1 MSWYRPRRSRCARKL
16 SPMSDPQFKLVAL
29 YPANWDRC
37 KRCGAPR
44 KVHGADGS
52 CGLTLGLGR
61 SRTRLLGVG
70 GTAAALGGAGW
81 LLATAPAIPP
91 ATVLAFVCL
100 VAIILLVGALA
111 IAGR

>member
-1 MSWYRPRRSRCARKL
+1 
-16 SPMSDPQFKLVAL
+16 MSDPQFKLVAA

-61 SRTRLLGVG
+61 NRARLIGAA

-100 VAIILLVGALA
+100 VAIILFVGGLA
-111 IAGR
+111 ITRR

>member
-1 MSWYRPRRSRCARKL
+1 
-16 SPMSDPQFKLVAL
+16 MSDPQFKLVAT

-44 KVHGADGS
+44 KVHGTDGS

-61 SRTRLLGVG
+61 SRVRLLGAG

-100 VAIILLVGALA
+100 VAIILFVGGLA